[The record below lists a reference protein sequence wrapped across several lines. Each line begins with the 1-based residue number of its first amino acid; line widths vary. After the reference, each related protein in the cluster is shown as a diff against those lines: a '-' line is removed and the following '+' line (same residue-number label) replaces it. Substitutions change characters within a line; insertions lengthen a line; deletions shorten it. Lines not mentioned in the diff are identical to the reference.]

1 MIHSVDVLAFF
12 AVVQLMVPSMIIAYE
27 ALPNQALGRLLERE
41 THSLHAERVTHV
53 QLIYLEHAVRD
64 IDRFRSLA
72 DERNDLV
79 QHNFVWSAR

>member
-1 MIHSVDVLAFF
+1 
-12 AVVQLMVPSMIIAYE
+12 MIIAYE

-64 IDRFRSLA
+64 IDRFGSLV
-72 DERNDLV
+72 DERGDLV
-79 QHNFVWSAR
+79 QHNFV

>member
-1 MIHSVDVLAFF
+1 MDSLAFL
-12 AVVQLMVPSMIIAYE
+12 VDVQLMVPSMIIAYE

-64 IDRFRSLA
+64 IDRFRSLV
-72 DERNDLV
+72 DKRGDLV
-79 QHNFVWSAR
+79 QHHFV

>member
-1 MIHSVDVLAFF
+1 MIFLIHSVDSLAFL
-12 AVVQLMVPSMIIAYE
+12 ALVQLLVPSIIIAYE

-64 IDRFRSLA
+64 IDRFRSLV
-72 DERNDLV
+72 DERGGLV
-79 QHNFVWSAR
+79 QHNFV